1 MERLDATYLVYSNHE
16 QMYVRF
22 DDLAET
28 DTFSINYGLLAFI
41 ADKDDIK
48 PDAEIYIK
56 AVYGAEEL
64 SYPMRVVE
72 DNTVETTIFND
83 ERILFKLHWGA
94 HLRYKSGEKVKR
106 FAALVPLDLIRLE
119 ELCIDH
125 KFFFVGI

>member
-28 DTFSINYGLLAFI
+28 DTLSINYGLLAFI

-64 SYPMRVVE
+64 SYPMRVVG
-72 DNTVETTIFND
+72 DNTLEVTIFND
-83 ERILFKLHWGA
+83 ERILFKLHRGA

-125 KFFFVGI
+125 RFFFVGI